1 MGGVATG
8 TAYAAIGNT
17 LYSRYSDGANQHNR
31 KPMKPGF
38 TNIEHN
44 IQDAIQ
50 VAYGGTPK
58 AKYV

>member
-1 MGGVATG
+1 MV
-8 TAYAAIGNT
+8 
-17 LYSRYSDGANQHNR
+17 YSNFSQLAVQPKR
-31 KPMKPGF
+31 KPVKAGF